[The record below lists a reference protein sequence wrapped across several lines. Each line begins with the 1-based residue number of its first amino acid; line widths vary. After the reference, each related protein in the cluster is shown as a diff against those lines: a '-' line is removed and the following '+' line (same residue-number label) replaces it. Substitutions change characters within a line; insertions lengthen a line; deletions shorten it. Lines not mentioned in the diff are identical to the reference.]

1 MPETITQ
8 LEQRLGR
15 KLTQF
20 EYQKYLQQWP
30 NVSLGNLF
38 QTNATDAFSQ
48 SIENNI
54 QSDAIDRARENFQVP
69 QFSKPIETIRPQ
81 VPEEE
86 SYVDRVQPLQ
96 FPSYLDIGRSG
107 APTATNLITS
117 VSDKVPKNLSD
128 NFKSFSFTDQIKPI
142 EPPTVKLPSKQDDPS
157 KFTKLGGNL
166 SEGLSTALKVGELAG
181 SAVGG
186 KAGEIISGAANST
199 GTIISAAKNLQSLSG
214 LGEGTEGLGT
224 AKAGN
229 IGAIIGAASDFLGG
243 FMPQKQEYGGENG
256 DVTKTLD
263 SVYDTASDVAMQ
275 FGPIGMAI
283 GGAMKGGA
291 LLGKGMNAIGGGTDS
306 MTATDAIL
314 GSSFLNLTPFGLING
329 FGGRKADTITKDMET
344 WTNTGSSYDGS
355 LGLVD
360 FSLTRSG
367 KKYGAFSSGARQRAN
382 RMIAEAKRQQDIVGD
397 ITEEAQDLRNI
408 QAGTSTIN
416 ANRRKLQMQGGY
428 QQANIRAAKQGGTLE
443 PTFDEVIIEDISEEI
458 VEFKQG
464 GTIVETIDFLPITC
478 EEVIIEEFQQGGTL
492 EPTFDEEQVMQ
503 DFFAGKAPFIQRI
516 LDPNRATIP
525 DWENPKEKVATH
537 RLSWDEFGTDE
548 GVKIGI
554 YPKVQ
559 LIDGELHDFTD
570 PKYKHNELDASKS
583 AWNNHNIYWVDSKD
597 IADFITKNYKSYI
610 PSFQKYAKGGA
621 INVIPEGAL
630 HARKHNLDIDG
641 ITEKGIPVVS
651 ENKDGEIQQQA
662 EIECAEIIL
671 RLEVTQKL
679 EKWMKEYNNEDLT
692 QREKDELAIKA
703 GKLLTKE
710 IIYNTQDNYG
720 LT

>member
-38 QTNATDAFSQ
+38 QTNGTDAFSQ

-54 QSDAIDRARENFQVP
+54 QSDVIDRARENFQIP

-81 VPEEE
+81 VPENE
-86 SYVDRVQPLQ
+86 SYVDRVQPIQ

-107 APTATNLITS
+107 APTATNLITT

-128 NFKSFSFTDQIKPI
+128 NFKSFSFTDRIKPI

-157 KFTKLGGNL
+157 EFTKLGGNL

-181 SAVGG
+181 SAIEG
-186 KAGEIISGAANST
+186 KAGEIISRAANST
-199 GTIISAAKNLQSLSG
+199 STIISATKNLQSLGS
-214 LGEGTEGLGT
+214 LSEGTKGLGT

-229 IGAIIGAASDFLGG
+229 IGAIVGAASDFLGG
-243 FMPQKQEYGGENG
+243 FMPQKQEYGGEKG
-256 DVTKTLD
+256 SLTQGLD
-263 SVYDTASDVAMQ
+263 SAYDAASDIAMSL
-275 FGPIGMAI
+275 GPVGMI
-283 GGAMKGGA
+283 VGGAMKGGA
-291 LLGKGMNAIGGGTDS
+291 LLGKGLNAIGGGTDG
-306 MTATDAIL
+306 MTTADAIL

-329 FGGRKADTITKDMET
+329 FGGKKADTIVKDYDT
-344 WTNTGSSYDGS
+344 WSNAGSSYDGS

-367 KKYGAFSSGARQRAN
+367 KKYGAFSSGARKRAN
-382 RMIAEAKRQQDIVGD
+382 LMIAEAKRQQDIVGD
-397 ITEEAQDLRNI
+397 ITEQAQDLRDI
-408 QAGTSTIN
+408 QAGTSVIN

-428 QQANIRAAKQGGTLE
+428 QQANIRAAKHGGILE
-443 PTFDEVIIEDISEEI
+443 ETIVEEPIIEEFKEGGAIEVIEEPDVEEI
-458 VEFKQG
+458 VEEPIVEYQEG
-464 GTIVETIDFLPITC
+464 GILEETIVEEP
-478 EEVIIEEFQQGGTL
+478 IIEEFKDTL
-492 EPTFDEEQVMQ
+492 K
-503 DFFAGKAPFIQRI
+503 DFYSRTDIPFIARI
-516 LDPNRATIP
+516 LDPNRATIQDWQNP
-525 DWENPKEKVATH
+525 DRVATH
-537 RLSWDEFGTDE
+537 RLSYGEDVDG
-548 GVKIGI
+548 
-554 YPKVQ
+554 KVFIFPEIQ
-559 LIDGELHDFTD
+559 LINGELHDFTD
-570 PKYKHNELDASKS
+570 PKNQHEKFDGQKS
-583 AWNNHNIYWVDSKD
+583 AIDNNNVYYVDNEET
-597 IADFITKNYKSYI
+597 AEYITKNYKKYI
-610 PSFQKYAKGGA
+610 PSFEKYAKGGA

-641 ITEKGIPVVS
+641 ITKKGIPVIS

-679 EKWMKEYNNEDLT
+679 EKWMKEYNNDDLT

-720 LT
+720 LI